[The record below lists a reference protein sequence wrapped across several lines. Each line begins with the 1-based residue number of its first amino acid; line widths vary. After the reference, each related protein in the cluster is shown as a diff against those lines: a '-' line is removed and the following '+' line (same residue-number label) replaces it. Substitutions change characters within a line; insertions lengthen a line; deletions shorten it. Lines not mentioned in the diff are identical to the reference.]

1 MNVTEAR
8 KMNVTEAR
16 KIIVNPYITEKTF
29 ELVETEA
36 KVCFMVNNTASKPKI
51 TEAVKTLYGEMPIKV
66 NTARTVYGK
75 KAFVEFES
83 IDKARDLATKIGVL

>member
-1 MNVTEAR
+1 MNVS
-8 KMNVTEAR
+8 EAR
-16 KIIVNPYITEKTF
+16 KIIVTPYVTEKTF
-29 ELVETEA
+29 EFVETEA
-36 KVCFMVNNTASKPKI
+36 KVCFMVKNTASKPMI
-51 TEAVKTLYGEMPIKV
+51 SEAIKTLYDEMPIKV